1 MHKPKL
7 FVSLLFVLFF
17 TKIYSQDK
25 KVAVVTFYA
34 DKRVGMSELGL
45 ESTADLFKLEEDPNF
60 NMMPLLK
67 DFHSRFFDNYSKSFP
82 FQLVPEAD
90 VFNNESYKIFV
101 PDDRPSIA
109 KDVRYTAIEGYKVV
123 DYMWGTNNEKSL
135 AKIFSQYDG
144 VMFVSLSFAFEAGIA
159 FGGTGTVKINAYANM
174 ALFDKNGKKVFN
186 IRENARSK
194 KTSAMVGGIPV
205 MKPEKILPMC
215 ESALTELMSDLQ
227 KNIPKIIKKTE
238 AKL

>member
-1 MHKPKL
+1 MNTPKL
-7 FVSLLFVLFF
+7 LLSLFFILFF

-34 DKRVGMSELGL
+34 DKRVGMSELGM

-60 NMMPLLK
+60 NMSPLLH
-67 DFHSRFFDNYSKSFP
+67 DFHNRFFETYSKSFP
-82 FQLVPEAD
+82 FQLVPESE
-90 VFNNESYKIFV
+90 VFNNDGYKAYV
-101 PDDRPSIA
+101 PDDRPTVA
-109 KDVRYTAIEGYKVV
+109 KDIRYTAIEGYKVI
-123 DYMWGTNNEKSL
+123 DYMWGTSNEKNL
-135 AKIFSQYDG
+135 TKIFSQYDG
-144 VMFVSLSFAFEAGIA
+144 VMFVSLSFAFEAGVA
-159 FGGTGTVKINAYANM
+159 FGGTGTVKVNAFAHIT
-174 ALFDKNGKKVFN
+174 LVDKNGKKVFT
-186 IRENARSK
+186 IRENAKSK
-194 KTSAMVGGIPV
+194 KTSAMVKGIPI

>member
-1 MHKPKL
+1 MSSCKL
-7 FVSLLFVLFF
+7 LLSLLFVLIFSK
-17 TKIYSQDK
+17 TYSQDK

-45 ESTADLFKLEEDPNF
+45 ESTADLFRLEEDPNF
-60 NMMPLLK
+60 NMSPLLHN
-67 DFHSRFFDNYSKSFP
+67 FHDQFFGEYAKSFP
-82 FQLVPEAD
+82 FQLVPESQ
-90 VFNNESYKIFV
+90 VLNNEGYKAFV
-101 PDDRPSIA
+101 PDDRPIL
-109 KDVRYTAIEGYKVV
+109 KDMRYTAIEGYKVV
-123 DYMWGTNNEKSL
+123 DYMWGTSNEKNL
-135 AKIFSQYDG
+135 AKIFDQYDG

-194 KTSAMVGGIPV
+194 KVSPMVKGIPV

-238 AKL
+238 QKL

>member
-1 MHKPKL
+1 MSSSKL
-7 FVSLLFVLFF
+7 LLSLLFVLTF

-34 DKRVGMSELGL
+34 DKRVGMSELGMDM
-45 ESTADLFKLEEDPNF
+45 TADLLKLEEDPNF
-60 NMMPLLK
+60 NMKPLLNN
-67 DFHSRFFDNYSKSFP
+67 FHDSFFDNYSKSFP
-82 FQLVPEAD
+82 FQLVSESQ
-90 VFNNESYKIFV
+90 VISNEGYKAYV

-109 KDVRYTAIEGYKVV
+109 KDIRYTAVDGYKVI
-123 DYMWGTNNEKSL
+123 DYMWGTSNEKNL
-135 AKIFSQYDG
+135 AKIFNQYDG
-144 VMFVSLSFAFEAGIA
+144 VMFVSLHFDFEKGIA
-159 FGGTGTVKINAYANM
+159 LGGTGTVKINAYANM

-194 KTSAMVGGIPV
+194 KTSAIVGGIPI